1 MSNND
6 CQPPQQTQ
14 PDRCRKQDQPLP
26 ELSSAEAGDVAKD
39 MGMRPCSKGSVEVGN
54 FLAKAHADMSVG
66 CEQATLIA
74 RQYRLYQQQIQCIL
88 SSSIKCDKVNVHG
101 KNNLVITNGRTGTIN
116 CPILIKQNI
125 AIKLMETT
133 RLTDT
138 QKTELAQTS
147 QDFLNSLINNVQGST
162 TEGET
167 NPDGQKFVD
176 ASKNDIQSTTFSSEL
191 TESYQNSITE
201 MFGENEVR
209 IENQG
214 VMKCGPDQKIEI
226 TQDVA
231 IDAIIK
237 KMFTNMMDLANNQE
251 NVSKFFEQ
259 VTSEQKQKRKEA
271 SGNIIMIIVIIIC
284 VGALGGFIY
293 KNRDKF
299 NNPSMRGQLILE
311 IIMFII
317 VVIIVLYVIKKIGH
331 ALNPVNWV
339 KSIF

>member
-14 PDRCRKQDQPLP
+14 PDRCIKEDQPLP
-26 ELSSAEAGDVAKD
+26 ALSSAEAGDVAKD

-74 RQYRLYQQQIQCIL
+74 RKYRLYQQQVQCIL
-88 SSSIKCDKVNVHG
+88 SSSIKCDKVNVQG
-101 KNNLVITNGRTGTIN
+101 KNKLVIINTGVIDCPVVIN
-116 CPILIKQNI
+116 QNI
-125 AIKLMETT
+125 AIKLMSTT
-133 RLTDT
+133 RLSDT

-147 QDFLNSLINNVQGST
+147 RDFLKSLIKNVQSST

-167 NPDGQKFVD
+167 NPDGEKFVED
-176 ASKNDIQSTTFSSEL
+176 SLSDIQSTNFSSQL
-191 TESYQNSITE
+191 NESYQNSITE
-201 MFGENEVR
+201 MFGSNDIR

-214 VMKCGPDQKIEI
+214 VMKCGPDGNMEI

-237 KMFTNMMDLANNQE
+237 KMFTNMMELANSQE

-284 VGALGGFIY
+284 VGALGSFIY

-317 VVIIVLYVIKKIGH
+317 VVIIVLYIIKKIGH